1 LGVHHRRRPA
11 GPHRPR
17 LTSWLP
23 SRALREITSSHT
35 EIGQL
40 APAAAAALLLA
51 YLAALITATLV
62 LDRTRE
68 I

>member
-1 LGVHHRRRPA
+1 VRPRRDRRAGARRR
-11 GPHRPR
+11 RQPR
-17 LTSWLP
+17 
-23 SRALREITSSHT
+23 RALREITSSHT

-40 APAAAAALLLA
+40 APPAAAAVLLA